1 MKYAEI
7 INQPDSA
14 QKEAHIANKVRRAE
28 IAFKTAQITTSEK
41 LEEAKEKV
49 DKILHGE
56 TIDVEALYK
65 AETDVEVY
73 ERREKWV
80 AKKLKDLF

>member
-7 INQPDSA
+7 INQPDAA
-14 QKEAHIANKVRRAE
+14 QKETHIANKVRRAE

-49 DKILHGE
+49 DKVLHAE

-65 AETDVEVY
+65 AESDVEVF
-73 ERREKWV
+73 ERRVKWV
-80 AKKLKDLF
+80 DKKLKDLF